1 MKLISNGKIHANEST
16 CTCCGPQI
24 LKPYTHL
31 NGTVNLGSFGK
42 MQQPTQ
48 TSKSTTTER
57 TTIGFALSLIGAL
70 IILVQGI
77 VRIFRGE
84 AIAFLGS
91 EELRLRVF
99 SGLRLEVVGVIAIV
113 FAIIILF
120 GAYLIYSPGKQ
131 VAGGIIV
138 IVFSALSIIT
148 GGGWLIG
155 LILGLIG
162 GILGLLKK

>member
-1 MKLISNGKIHANEST
+1 MKLIFNGKIHANEST

-24 LKPYTHL
+24 LKPYIHL
-31 NGTVNLGSFGK
+31 SGTVNLGSFGK

-57 TTIGFALSLIGAL
+57 ATIGFALSLIGAL

-84 AIAFLGS
+84 AIAFLSS

-162 GILGLLKK
+162 GIQGLLKK

>member
-1 MKLISNGKIHANEST
+1 
-16 CTCCGPQI
+16 
-24 LKPYTHL
+24 
-31 NGTVNLGSFGK
+31 

-57 TTIGFALSLIGAL
+57 ATIGFVLSLIGAL
-70 IILVQGI
+70 IISVQVI

-84 AIAFLGS
+84 ATAFLGS

-113 FAIIILF
+113 FAIVILF

-138 IVFSALSIIT
+138 IVFSALSILT